1 MVYQRINLGSQNS
14 NFENLLDDKQNK
26 LLVEVQSKNITG
38 NGQRYKEQT
47 YNIAKTGYTPLG
59 VLGWNTGNIDWYLN
73 CIYKSGSLYAM
84 AMRNDNATWSA
95 TLSFNVA
102 ILYQK
107 NS

>member
-1 MVYQRINLGSQNS
+1 MFYFIVSQYS

-38 NGQRYKEQT
+38 NGQRYREQT

-59 VLGWNTGNIDWYLN
+59 VLGWNVGNIDWYIN

-84 AMRNDNATWSA
+84 AMRNDNTTWSS
-95 TLSFNVA
+95 TLNFNVA

-107 NS
+107 NN

>member
-1 MVYQRINLGSQNS
+1 LLLSSQYS

>member
-1 MVYQRINLGSQNS
+1 M
-14 NFENLLDDKQNK
+14 DDKQNK

-38 NGQRYKEQT
+38 NGQIYREQT

-59 VLGWNTGNIDWYLN
+59 VLGWNVGNVEYIMN

-84 AMRNDNATWSA
+84 ATRNNSATWSA
-95 TLSFNVA
+95 TLNFNVA